1 VSTVSLT
8 IAAPLKHNR
17 LTTFFR
23 YLLAIPLLI
32 VNYVYAIIAYIAVVI
47 AWFAIVITGR
57 YPAGLYGVAAGY
69 LRFSTRAVAYMMLA
83 VDAYPPFSGDEAL
96 DYPVRVQ
103 IPERKER
110 YSRLKTL
117 FRVIYIIPAYLT
129 VLVVGILL
137 YCAVVI
143 SWFAILITA
152 RDPFTNYKKF
162 AIGWVL
168 KFAALYLLVTEDY

>member
-1 VSTVSLT
+1 MSTVSLT

-69 LRFSTRAVAYMMLA
+69 LRFSMRAVAYLMLA
-83 VDAYPPFSGDEAL
+83 VDVYPPFSGDQAL
-96 DYPVRVQ
+96 GYPVAVQ

-110 YSRLKTL
+110 YSRPKTL
-117 FRVIYIIPAYLT
+117 FRVIYIIPAYLVVV
-129 VLVVGILL
+129 VLGILL
-137 YCAVVI
+137 YGAVVI

>member
-1 VSTVSLT
+1 MSTVSLT

-23 YLLAIPLLI
+23 YFLAIPLLI

-69 LRFSTRAVAYMMLA
+69 LRFSTRVVAYMMLA

-96 DYPVRVQ
+96 DYPVPFHN
-103 IPERKER
+103 PERKER

-117 FRVIYIIPAYLT
+117 FRVIYIIPAYLI
-129 VLVVGILL
+129 VLVVGIR
-137 YCAVVI
+137 
-143 SWFAILITA
+143 STPRW
-152 RDPFTNYKKF
+152 
-162 AIGWVL
+162 
-168 KFAALYLLVTEDY
+168 